1 MSNVKTEKLDDARLQ
16 ETTAL
21 EKRTRLYTIFDF
33 ESERV
38 TEITRTL
45 YVSSYS
51 EEPGAAATA
60 MVSHAF
66 NEVGARRLQRAHQ
79 KLVELGGNPPP
90 LEDQAVGKSR
100 KQPLKIS

>member
-1 MSNVKTEKLDDARLQ
+1 MADVKTEKIDDARLK
-16 ETTAL
+16 ETTKL
-21 EKRTRLYTIFDF
+21 ESRTRLYTIFDF
-33 ESERV
+33 EAERV

-45 YVSSYS
+45 YVSDYS

-66 NEVGARRLQRAHQ
+66 NEVGARRLKRAHQ

-90 LEDQAVGKSR
+90 LEDQSISKSR
-100 KQPLKIS
+100 KQPLKIR